1 MKINYCSSNLRRLTI
16 DTFSQL
22 ANSDLNIGGW
32 GVDKKQFF
40 KSSDDSD
47 VKSLGNKF
55 EIVDD
60 EEEAITRVI
69 NGTFAYY
76 ESTYFL
82 QHMRALT
89 EIREK
94 NLRQNKSQESA
105 ESFQLNLHIM
115 EECAVTMPVSI
126 GMDKNSP
133 LKSEVDKW
141 VKKNCFFFIP

>member
-1 MKINYCSSNLRRLTI
+1 MTI

-32 GVDKKQFF
+32 GMDKKQFF

-47 VKSLGNKF
+47 VKFLGNKF
-55 EIVDD
+55 EIVND
-60 EEEAITRVI
+60 EEEAVTRVI

-94 NLRQNKSQESA
+94 NLRTNKSQNSDT
-105 ESFQLNLHIM
+105 FKLNLHIM

-133 LKSEVDKW
+133 LKSDVDKW
-141 VKKNCFFFIP
+141 V